1 VKRFL
6 DYYRQFDELP
16 PDELS
21 RRLRD
26 QADERRRR
34 ALAEVEP
41 LDLSATT
48 WYEAPHPEAINAAT
62 FALRRALNVSPDPEA
77 RALREA
83 LAARH
88 GVEPAQVLV
97 GHGAGELLESAL
109 GLLGGEVLIAWPGWH
124 ALPRLAERVGAR
136 PVPVALDAAGAPDLD
151 ALAAAV
157 GPATRALALCSPND
171 PTGAALPAEAL
182 RAFLARV
189 PERVTVLLDE
199 ALAEFREPGADAVA
213 LLAEAGNLVIVRS
226 FSKAHALAGLRAGY
240 ALTAASEPGRW
251 AALAPALGLS
261 APAQAAAL
269 WAAESGD
276 AVVARRR
283 AAATTDGRRLAAAV
297 AGAGVEVA
305 AGSAP
310 FAWLSVAGLDA
321 RELAARLAAAKVY
334 VAPGAAWGDD
344 RHVRAALRGP
354 QAVDRLAEALLAAV
368 PRG

>member
-26 QADERRRR
+26 EADERRRH

-48 WYEAPHPEAINAAT
+48 WHEAPHPEAINAAT
-62 FALRRALNVSPDPEA
+62 FALRRALNSSPDPEA

-88 GVEPAQVLV
+88 GVRPAQVVV
-97 GHGAGELLESAL
+97 GHGAGDLLQSAFT
-109 GLLGGEVLIAWPGWH
+109 LLGGEVLVAWPGWH
-124 ALPRLAERVGAR
+124 ALPRLAERAGGR
-136 PVPVALDAAGAPDLD
+136 PVPVALDATGAPDLE

-157 GPATRALALCSPND
+157 GPATRAVILCSPND
-171 PTGAALPAEAL
+171 PTGAALSRAAL
-182 RAFLARV
+182 REFLARV

-199 ALAEFREPGADAVA
+199 ALAEFREPEADAIA
-213 LLAEAGNLVIVRS
+213 LVAEAEHLVIVRS

-240 ALTAASEPGRW
+240 ALAGSDRW
-251 AALAPALGLS
+251 AALAPAVGIS

-276 AVVARRR
+276 AAVARRR
-283 AAATTDGRRLAAAV
+283 AAAAADRERLIAAL
-297 AGAGVEVA
+297 AGSGVEVM
-305 AGSAP
+305 AGGAP
-310 FAWLSVAGLDA
+310 FAWVSVPGVDA

-344 RHVRAALRGP
+344 SHVRAALRGP
-354 QAVDRLAEALLAAV
+354 QAVDRLAEALLAAT
-368 PRG
+368 PA

>member
-1 VKRFL
+1 VRRFL
-6 DYYRQFDELP
+6 DYYRQFEELP

-21 RRLRD
+21 RQLRD

-41 LDLSATT
+41 LDLSTTT
-48 WYEAPHPEAINAAT
+48 WHEPPHPETINAAT
-62 FALRRALNVSPDPEA
+62 FALRRALNAAPDPEA

-88 GVEPAQVLV
+88 EVEPAQVVL
-97 GHGAGELLESAL
+97 GNGAGELLQSACHV
-109 GLLGGEVLIAWPGWH
+109 LLGGGGELLVGWPGWH
-124 ALPRLAERVGAR
+124 PLPRLAERAGGR
-136 PVPVALDAAGAPDLD
+136 PVPAPLDLD

-157 GPATRALALCSPND
+157 GPATRAIGLCSPGD
-171 PTGAALPAEAL
+171 PTGAVLSSDDL

-199 ALAEFREPGADAVA
+199 ALAEFRPPGSGAVA
-213 LLAEAGNLVIVRS
+213 LLADAPHLLIVRS

-240 ALTAASEPGRW
+240 ALASPGAGGRW
-251 AALAPALGLS
+251 DALAPALGIS

-283 AAATTDGRRLAAAV
+283 AAAERDRERLAAAL
-297 AGAGVEVA
+297 AGSPVGLEP
-305 AGSAP
+305 GSAP
-310 FAWLSVAGLDA
+310 FVWLSADGLDA
-321 RELAARLAAAKVY
+321 RELAARLAAAKVF
-334 VAPGAAWGDD
+334 VAPGAAWGDE

-368 PRG
+368 SEL

>member
-6 DYYRQFDELP
+6 DYYRQFEELP

-21 RRLRD
+21 RQLRD
-26 QADERRRR
+26 QADERRQR

-48 WYEAPHPEAINAAT
+48 WHEPPHPETINAAT
-62 FALRRALNVSPDPEA
+62 FALRRALNAQPDPEA

-83 LAARH
+83 IASRRS
-88 GVEPAQVLV
+88 VEPAQVV
-97 GHGAGELLESAL
+97 IGHGAGELLQAACHV
-109 GLLGGEVLIAWPGWH
+109 LLAGGGEMLVAWPGWH
-124 ALPRLAERVGAR
+124 ALPRLAERAGGR
-136 PVPVALDAAGAPDLD
+136 PIPVALDAGGAPDLD
-151 ALAAAV
+151 ALAAALT
-157 GPATRALALCSPND
+157 PATRAVALCSPND
-171 PTGAALPAEAL
+171 PTGAALSANAL

-199 ALAEFREPGADAVA
+199 ALAEFREPGSDAVA
-213 LLAEAGNLVIVRS
+213 LLAEAPQLLIVRT

-240 ALTAASEPGRW
+240 ALASPGAARRW
-251 AALAPALGLS
+251 SVLAPALGIS

-276 AVVARRR
+276 QVVARRR
-283 AAATTDGRRLAAAV
+283 AAAAHDRERLAAAL
-297 AGAGVEVA
+297 AGSPVSFAS
-305 AGSAP
+305 GSAP
-310 FAWLSVAGLDA
+310 FAWLSAAQLDA
-321 RELAARLAAAKVY
+321 RELASRLAGAKVY

-354 QAVDRLAEALLAAV
+354 QAVDRLAEALRSAL
-368 PRG
+368 